1 MDLST
6 YKFPEVTEVD
16 LAFPTFNTP
25 KELIAEAE
33 KRSPQ
38 KGIRKFSELSIIQ
51 STKVNW
57 QN

>member
-1 MDLST
+1 LA
-6 YKFPEVTEVD
+6 VTVCSY
-16 LAFPTFNTP
+16 AFPTFNTP